1 MERKLEHV
9 GVCGRQKAKKV
20 RARTPHRRG
29 TTLRVRLAGDGY
41 KNSAA
46 MADGKRAHMA
56 GAYQE
61 HVATLARQ
69 AEERHAEG
77 GSTAGRGRRK
87 QVGQRIDKPMASQV
101 VGEDS
106 NARRTTAQRATLAGT
121 NRQYISDVEVILRTW
136 VTYRQTPVI
145 CTRDERGNTASSA
158 RRHTAARP
166 SMPLRKS
173 TDSIASGKFW
183 HTDGLRGSPAGDQVA
198 TISACVT
205 GSKLNALCC
214 LGLSLPHAR
223 SRPSWKKRGSH
234 SHEQRACCVARWSHS
249 SGKPRRRCRCDARRS
264 SPSYRTHPGE
274 CRSSHI
280 SWAYGLPITPPTPAD
295 GLGCGRWSATS
306 RRTGHKPTQ

>member
-20 RARTPHRRG
+20 RARTTHRRG
-29 TTLRVRLAGDGY
+29 TTLRVRLAGDGD

-46 MADGKRAHMA
+46 MADGKRAHME

-121 NRQYISDVEVILRTW
+121 NRQYISDVEVIFRTW
-136 VTYRQTPVI
+136 VTYRQTPDTRLGTSVLTMRWAHTCI
-145 CTRDERGNTASSA
+145 C
-158 RRHTAARP
+158 
-166 SMPLRKS
+166 L
-173 TDSIASGKFW
+173 FF
-183 HTDGLRGSPAGDQVA
+183 
-198 TISACVT
+198 
-205 GSKLNALCC
+205 
-214 LGLSLPHAR
+214 HA
-223 SRPSWKKRGSH
+223 H
-234 SHEQRACCVARWSHS
+234 
-249 SGKPRRRCRCDARRS
+249 
-264 SPSYRTHPGE
+264 
-274 CRSSHI
+274 
-280 SWAYGLPITPPTPAD
+280 
-295 GLGCGRWSATS
+295 
-306 RRTGHKPTQ
+306 